1 MVDHE
6 LCQKIPQG
14 KGSMTDQD
22 ALIAE
27 ANRIFAHECR
37 FVLGAAK
44 ESDLPLS
51 DMPEFAFAGRSN
63 VGKSSLLNAI
73 LNRKTLVKTSKTPG
87 RTQQINFF
95 DLANRVMLVDL
106 PGYGYARVQKTK
118 ILDWNKLINQYLRG
132 RVQLKRVFFLIDSRH
147 GLKPVD
153 LKTMEMLDEAAVSY
167 QVILTKID
175 KIKKQEQEQV
185 LAETQEMIRKRPAAF
200 PKVILTSSEK
210 KWGLEEL
217 RVAIL
222 ALA

>member
-1 MVDHE
+1 MADHE
-6 LCQKIPQG
+6 VFSENGEGQIL
-14 KGSMTDQD
+14 MENEDVF
-22 ALIAE
+22 AE
-27 ANRIFAHECR
+27 LNRIFSRECT
-37 FVLGAAK
+37 FLLGAAK

-51 DMPEFAFAGRSN
+51 DLPEFAFAGRSN
-63 VGKSSLLNAI
+63 VGKSSLLNAV

-95 DLANRVMLVDL
+95 CLNEQVMLVDL

-147 GLKPVD
+147 GLKPID
-153 LKTMEMLDEAAVSY
+153 LKTMQMLDEAAVSY

-175 KIKKQEQEQV
+175 KIQKPAQEKV
-185 LAETQEMIRKRPAAF
+185 LRETEEIIRKRPAAF

-210 KWGLEEL
+210 KWGLDEL
-217 RVAIL
+217 RQSIMSL
-222 ALA
+222 S